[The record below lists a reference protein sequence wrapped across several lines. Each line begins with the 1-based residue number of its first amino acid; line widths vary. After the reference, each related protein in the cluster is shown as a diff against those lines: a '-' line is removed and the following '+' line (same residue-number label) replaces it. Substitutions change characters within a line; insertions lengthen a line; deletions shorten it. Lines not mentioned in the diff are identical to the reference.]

1 VGDLHCFWRLSVGA
15 KERDR
20 GLSVGAK
27 ERDRTTKLLHALVQ
41 QQGLLV
47 LAAILFVGFW
57 RCSQQH
63 LLLLLSLTF
72 Q

>member
-1 VGDLHCFWRLSVGA
+1 LFLAVVCWREGEGQGVVCWREGEGQDN
-15 KERDR
+15 K
-20 GLSVGAK
+20 
-27 ERDRTTKLLHALVQ
+27 TALVQ